1 MDLEDMH
8 ALSNVLCSDESN
20 ESNQVLIDLANLS
33 HGVIVDDK
41 TSVYYNTYLFPD
53 FGGEHHG
60 KHHPQLAATM
70 FDFEKEPS

>member
-33 HGVIVDDK
+33 HGVIVDD
-41 TSVYYNTYLFPD
+41 TSSVYYNTYLL
-53 FGGEHHG
+53 G
-60 KHHPQLAATM
+60 A
-70 FDFEKEPS
+70 